1 MTPKPPFI
9 RIKDNVPI
17 MNQSEF
23 SYLLIMANPKR
34 QIPLEKE
41 INPTN
46 ANVYLLNL
54 DFFKSL
60 FF

>member
-1 MTPKPPFI
+1 
-9 RIKDNVPI
+9 

-46 ANVYLLNL
+46 ANEYLLNF

>member
-1 MTPKPPFI
+1 
-9 RIKDNVPI
+9 

-46 ANVYLLNL
+46 AKLYLFNF

-60 FF
+60 FLQSSIFNIVINNNLKI

>member
-41 INPTN
+41 INPIN

-54 DFFKSL
+54 EFFKSL

>member
-23 SYLLIMANPKR
+23 SYLFIMANPNR

-54 DFFKSL
+54 EFFKSL